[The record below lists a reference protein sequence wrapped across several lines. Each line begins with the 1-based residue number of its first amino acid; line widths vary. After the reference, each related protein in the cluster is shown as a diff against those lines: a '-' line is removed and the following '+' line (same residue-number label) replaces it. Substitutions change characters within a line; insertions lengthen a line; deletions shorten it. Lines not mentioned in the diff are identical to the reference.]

1 MRILDPT
8 YETTASKLEPAKRS
22 ASLEGS
28 VVGVISNGKEGTRP
42 FFGHLEE
49 FLRRELGVAE
59 VVLRTKSS
67 YSAPAET
74 EILDEATRWAAV
86 FTGLGD

>member
-8 YETTASKLEPAKRS
+8 YESTVAVLEPAKR
-22 ASLEGS
+22 AATLEGA

-42 FFGHLEE
+42 FFGHLEDH
-49 FLRRELGVAE
+49 LRRELGVAR

-67 YSAPAET
+67 YSASAET
-74 EILDEATRWAAV
+74 EILDEATQWAAV

>member
-8 YETTASKLEPAKRS
+8 YEETADVLRPAERPETLDG
-22 ASLEGS
+22 A

-42 FFGHLEE
+42 FFGHLED
-49 FLRRELGVAE
+49 FLRRELGVARVE
-59 VVLRTKSS
+59 LRTKSS

-74 EILDEATRWAAV
+74 EILDEATQWAAV

>member
-8 YETTASKLEPAKRS
+8 YEQVAEALVPAKRP
-22 ASLEGS
+22 AALEGA

-42 FFGHLEE
+42 FFGHLED
-49 FLRRELGVAE
+49 FLHSELGVAK
-59 VVLRTKSS
+59 VVLRIKSS

-74 EILDEATRWAAV
+74 EILDEATQWAAV